1 MKHTRLDWLFFV
13 ILAAG
18 IAARLFVATLG
29 HDYDFDSW
37 VMIAQVPM
45 DKNVYAITTYRYCFA
60 PAWYWILH
68 TLYFLAGHNP
78 AAFRYFV
85 AGFLSL
91 ADAGIFYIL
100 WRKFGQLA
108 GCFFFL
114 NPISIIIS
122 GYQNNFDN
130 IAIFVG
136 LLATFL
142 IKDQFEKPLGRQA
155 ILGLVLLGISLVL
168 KHVFF
173 AFPFWLAVKQRGLAQ
188 KLIIILIPVS
198 IFLMSFVPYWPGGKH
213 EIIQDVFLYRSYTTE
228 FFYHMFLPRFVQFMF
243 SSQMVWAFCMV
254 IFAFIYRQKS
264 TLETMLLYTCVMVAT
279 PPANIN
285 EYLAIPLCF
294 VATHLNL
301 FTILY
306 TFFGSVHELVDY
318 NGLRLTFISP
328 TNCIDMAIYMLC
340 LALVW
345 VTWRQ
350 EIIGWS
356 KKIITWFLFEAKNQ
370 VGLEK

>member
-1 MKHTRLDWLFFV
+1 MKDTRLNWLFFV
-13 ILAAG
+13 VLAAG

-37 VMIAQVPM
+37 VINAKLPM
-45 DKNVYAITTYRYCFA
+45 WGNVYAATYRYNFA
-60 PAWYWILH
+60 PAWYLILH
-68 TLYFLAGHNP
+68 VLYILSGHNP

-85 AGFLSL
+85 PGFLSL

-100 WRKFGQLA
+100 WRKFGKLA
-108 GCFFFL
+108 GCWFFL

-130 IAIFVG
+130 IAIFAG
-136 LLATFL
+136 LLAAFL
-142 IKDQFEKPLGRQA
+142 IRDEFEKPLSRQT

-173 AFPFWLAVKQRGLAQ
+173 AFPFWLAVKQRGFGQ
-188 KLIIILIPVS
+188 KLLVILIPVG
-198 IFLMSFVPYWPGGKH
+198 IFFLSFVPYWPGGKD
-213 EIIQDVFLYRSYTTE
+213 EIIQNVFLYRSYTTN
-228 FFYHMFLPRFVQFMF
+228 FFYHMMLPQFAQFMF
-243 SSQMVWAFCMV
+243 SSQAVWFFCMV
-254 IFAFIYRQKS
+254 IFAFIYRQKG
-264 TLETMLLYTCVMVAT
+264 TLETMFLYTCVMVAT

-294 VATHLNL
+294 VSTHLNL

-318 NGLRLTFISP
+318 NGLRLTQIGTTF
-328 TNCIDMAIYMLC
+328 CLDMAVYMLF
-340 LALVW
+340 LALLW
-345 VTWRQ
+345 VSWKQ
-350 EIIGWS
+350 EITAVAVKVFKWGAFEIENQFGL
-356 KKIITWFLFEAKNQ
+356 KK
-370 VGLEK
+370 